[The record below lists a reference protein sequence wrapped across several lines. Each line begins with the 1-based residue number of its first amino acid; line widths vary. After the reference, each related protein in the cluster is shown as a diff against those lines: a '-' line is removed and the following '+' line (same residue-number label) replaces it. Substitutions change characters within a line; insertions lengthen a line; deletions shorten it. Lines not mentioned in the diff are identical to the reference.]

1 MDSET
6 LTKGNELR
14 IRIERLGPPI
24 PKGRP
29 RWVPV
34 GDGSRSRM
42 ITPKRTREAERD
54 LARIAREALGS
65 DFEPLSGPVIVNVAA
80 IVARPKRLQRKKDP
94 EGLMWRTSRPDA
106 DNVRKWVL
114 DSLNRIAFEDDSQ
127 VVAGH
132 TFSLY
137 SEKNGLAATVIEIVS
152 GDEILEPES
161 ESLSWVAGVAGY

>member
-1 MDSET
+1 MS
-6 LTKGNELR
+6 LL
-14 IRIERLGPPI
+14 IERLGPPI

-42 ITPKRTREAERD
+42 ITPKRTRDGERD
-54 LARIAREALGS
+54 LARVARTTLGEN
-65 DFEPLSGPVIVNVAA
+65 FEPLSGPVIVNVAA
-80 IVARPKRLQRKKDP
+80 IVARPKRLRRKSDP
-94 EGLMWRTSRPDA
+94 DGLIWRTARPDA

-114 DSLNRIAFEDDSQ
+114 DSLNGLAFEDDSQ

-137 SEKNGLAATVIEIVS
+137 SEKSGSASTVIEILS
-152 GDEILEPES
+152 GDEVLEPDE
-161 ESLSWVAGVAGY
+161 LGAVDMVAEARAR